1 MLMNRR
7 CGRFAA
13 RGSRLAVR
21 LVVLWLL
28 AVSPSAGAQQPVTRA
43 SLNGE
48 WTGTLVLDNSQPRIA
63 VVFALTDSTFAGKVY
78 ADSDLMGEMDEG
90 SLAGNRVH
98 FKVGRLDFTGV
109 ITGSR
114 MKVDLI
120 VYNGSTRNFTLVKTP
135 T

>member
-1 MLMNRR
+1 MLMTQ
-7 CGRFAA
+7 CY
-13 RGSRLAVR
+13 RLK
-21 LVVLWLL
+21 LITLL
-28 AVSPSAGAQQPVTRA
+28 AVLGLFAPCPSAEAQQTVTRA

-63 VVFALTDSTFAGKVY
+63 LVFTLTDSTFAGKVY
-78 ADSDLMGEMDEG
+78 SDSDLMGEMADG

-98 FKVGRLDFTGV
+98 FKVGRLDFTGR

-114 MKVDLI
+114 MTVDLI

>member
-1 MLMNRR
+1 MLMTRR
-7 CGRFAA
+7 YR
-13 RGSRLAVR
+13 RKLIT
-21 LVVLWLL
+21 LL
-28 AVSPSAGAQQPVTRA
+28 AVLGLVAPYPSVEAQQTVTRA

-63 VVFALTDSTFAGKVY
+63 LVFTLTDSTFAGKVY
-78 ADSDLMGEMDEG
+78 SDSDLMGEMEDG

-98 FKVGRLDFTGV
+98 FKLGRLDFTGA
-109 ITGSR
+109 IIGSR
-114 MKVDLI
+114 MTVDLI